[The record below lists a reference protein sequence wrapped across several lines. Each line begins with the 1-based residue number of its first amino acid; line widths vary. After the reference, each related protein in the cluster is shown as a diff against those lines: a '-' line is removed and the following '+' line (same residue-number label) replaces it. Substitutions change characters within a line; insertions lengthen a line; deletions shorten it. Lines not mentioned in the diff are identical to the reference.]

1 MCGRFSST
9 SSSAAL
15 AAAFRVDQVL
25 VDEGLPERFNVAPT
39 DRVYAVT
46 ERISDTAGPVRTLE
60 VLRWGLVPSWAKD
73 PSAGA
78 RMINARAESITTK
91 PAFRSAFATRRAVIP
106 LDAFYE
112 WQPRVV
118 PGLRKARKQ
127 PWAIRRR
134 DGSPMSAA
142 GLWEAWR
149 DQSNPT
155 GWLLSC
161 TIVTTGPNELMRP
174 IHDRMPVLL
183 ADGAVDRWLDPTT
196 DSEELLAL
204 LVPSPASDLEA
215 WPVSTAVNRAGNEG
229 PHLLAPADLGAD
241 LVEDPIRFEEEIGGG
256 CAEPR
261 RANGRGGS
269 VTP

>member
-9 SSSAAL
+9 SSPAAL
-15 AAAFRVDQVL
+15 AAAFRVEKVL
-25 VDEGLPERFNVAPT
+25 VDDGLPARFNVAPT

-46 ERISDTAGPVRTLE
+46 ERIRDAAGPVRTLE

-78 RMINARAESITTK
+78 RMINARADTIATK

-112 WQPRVV
+112 WQPRMV
-118 PGLRKARKQ
+118 PGAKKAPRQ

-134 DGSPMSAA
+134 DGSPMAAA

-149 DQSNPT
+149 DKSNPD

-161 TIVTTGPNELMRP
+161 TIVTTGPNELIRP

-183 ADGAVDRWLDPTT
+183 ADGAVDRWLDPTS
-196 DSEELLAL
+196 DPEELLAL
-204 LVPSPASDLEA
+204 LVPSPVSDLEA
-215 WPVSTAVNRAGNEG
+215 WPVSTAVNRAGTEG
-229 PHLLAPADLGAD
+229 PHLLA
-241 LVEDPIRFEEEIGGG
+241 R
-256 CAEPR
+256 AE
-261 RANGRGGS
+261 AMD
-269 VTP
+269 V

>member
-9 SSSAAL
+9 SSPAAL
-15 AAAFRVDQVL
+15 AAAFGVEEVL
-25 VDEGLPERFNVAPT
+25 VDEELPERFNVAPT

-46 ERISDTAGPVRTLE
+46 ERTRDGAVDPVRTLE

-78 RMINARAESITTK
+78 RMINARADTIATK
-91 PAFRSAFATRRAVIP
+91 PAYRAAFASRRAVIP

-112 WQPRVV
+112 WQPRRV
-118 PGLRKARKQ
+118 PGAAKPPKQ

-134 DGSPMSAA
+134 DGAPMAAA

-149 DQSNPT
+149 DKSNPN

-161 TIVTTGPNELMRP
+161 TIVTTRPNELMSP

-183 ADGAVDRWLDPTT
+183 AEGAVDCWLDPTS
-196 DSEELLAL
+196 DPEELLGL
-204 LVPSPASDLEA
+204 LVPCPVSDLEA
-215 WPVSTAVNRAGNEG
+215 WPVSTAVNRAGTEG
-229 PHLLAPADLGAD
+229 PHLLA
-241 LVEDPIRFEEEIGGG
+241 R
-256 CAEPR
+256 AELLD
-261 RANGRGGS
+261 A
-269 VTP
+269 